1 MKQLSILLLAGV
13 LGASAPAWGAD
24 AKEPTLPTYVNINT
38 ADEATLAEVLD
49 GVGLSKAK
57 AIVAHRKTNGAFKT
71 PEDLAAVKGIGD
83 RLVELNIDKIRV
95 KD

>member
-1 MKQLSILLLAGV
+1 MRLSTLLLACALGV
-13 LGASAPAWGAD
+13 AMPTWAAEKV
-24 AKEPTLPTYVNINT
+24 KEPTLAGHVNINT
-38 ADEATLAEVLD
+38 ADEAMLAEVLD
-49 GVGLSKAK
+49 GVGLAKAK
-57 AIVAHRKTNGAFKT
+57 AIVEYRKTNGAFKS